1 MSWPD
6 FGRLPKELA
15 TVGPS
20 WLTSDHYFEAEPE
33 RPLCRQVVAG
43 PRFEPATEA
52 PANGFHGRPVDHCPK
67 GQASRIVASLA
78 KPPVVEG
85 CAGRQPPAGRQ
96 AARVQLRN
104 SDLMSA
110 IGPAGCQP

>member
-20 WLTSDHYFEAEPE
+20 WLTSDHYFEAELE
-33 RPLCRQVVAG
+33 RPVCRQVVAG

-52 PANGFHGRPVDHCPK
+52 PANGFHGRPVDHCFSAH
-67 GQASRIVASLA
+67 GA
-78 KPPVVEG
+78 
-85 CAGRQPPAGRQ
+85 
-96 AARVQLRN
+96 RN
-104 SDLMSA
+104 STPELARFLTSQAKDTSA
-110 IGPAGCQP
+110 ILAGIPHGYL